1 MGRENG
7 FAYQILVLIVI
18 IIIAIAGVCIN
29 KVVGKKGVIDRV
41 TTVEKEYSK
50 EEVLE
55 KINHKITQKFIEI
68 NNQAKQENK
77 SISELYNSEVV
88 INFLIESGV
97 IEPEN
102 DETGNRNI
110 WLTLVKTYLTYAFS
124 GLVLTTALTYLEH
137 NILGIAPI
145 LIPVINL
152 VITTPIN
159 FIISKLWTYKG
170 KKEAV

>member
-7 FAYQILVLIVI
+7 FTYQILVLIVI

-41 TTVEKEYSK
+41 TTVETEYSK

-68 NNQAKQENK
+68 NNQAKLENK
-77 SISELYNSEVV
+77 SISELYNSDVV
-88 INFLIESGV
+88 INYLIESGV

-102 DETGNRNI
+102 DETGNIKGNSYKINI
-110 WLTLVKTYLTYAFS
+110 DNLKEDDNKTQYS
-124 GLVLTTALTYLEH
+124 GDFKLEK
-137 NILGIAPI
+137 IEE
-145 LIPVINL
+145 
-152 VITTPIN
+152 
-159 FIISKLWTYKG
+159 KYKVVFYDKEG
-170 KKEAV
+170 KSEQIGDLQIQQT